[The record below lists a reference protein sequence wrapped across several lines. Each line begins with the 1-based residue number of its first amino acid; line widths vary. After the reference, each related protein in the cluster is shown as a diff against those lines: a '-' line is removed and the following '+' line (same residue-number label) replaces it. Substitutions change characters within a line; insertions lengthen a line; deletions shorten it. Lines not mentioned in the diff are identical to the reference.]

1 MYKQGLLASFAALA
15 TCIASAQAQPDEYC
29 RLLAP
34 KMESNKLYV
43 ATCLNGPSCL
53 STVVSSAGGAVLQ
66 GSDGQQHQLNPG
78 QNYRFLLKT
87 ATDGTNVNSLVVIQV
102 KRLDATSRGAPA
114 PVRLRRYPLDFACVG
129 FNRGGASV
137 PEWPPSEVHGRNL
150 PSVPYDKYD
159 QFHRYGFTT
168 PDETDRLR
176 QFHVS
181 YFNGQS
187 CVSTTDPI
195 RRAQFLFTD
204 RQDYHG
210 YVVSA
215 VTRFGI
221 FATEANAQ
229 SLETMSKYED
239 LKVLLGNYRRPPN
252 TAGCFSFSTRAGAVK
267 SVRLDL
273 TISDIEQQVR
283 TAPFDSSQ
291 SWSFD
296 LQ

>member
-1 MYKQGLLASFAALA
+1 MYKQRLLASFAALA

-129 FNRGGASV
+129 TSTEAAPRCRS
-137 PEWPPSEVHGRNL
+137 GRQARCTAEIC
-150 PSVPYDKYD
+150 PAFPTTSTI

-215 VTRFGI
+215 VTRFWHFCYRGKC
-221 FATEANAQ
+221 TE
-229 SLETMSKYED
+229 SL
-239 LKVLLGNYRRPPN
+239 RPCPN
-252 TAGCFSFSTRAGAVK
+252 TR
-267 SVRLDL
+267 
-273 TISDIEQQVR
+273 I
-283 TAPFDSSQ
+283 
-291 SWSFD
+291 
-296 LQ
+296 